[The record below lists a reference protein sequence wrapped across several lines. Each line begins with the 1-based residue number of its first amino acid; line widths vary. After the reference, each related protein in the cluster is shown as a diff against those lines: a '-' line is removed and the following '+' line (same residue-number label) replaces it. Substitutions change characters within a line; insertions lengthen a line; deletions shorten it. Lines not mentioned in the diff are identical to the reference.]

1 MAIKSAADIGHQ
13 DRYVKESHRPNI
25 SKKGPGSSAS
35 PDHQD
40 GAAITPHCVHL
51 RGENADAQYFCLTE

>member
-1 MAIKSAADIGHQ
+1 MIITTAPDIGHH
-13 DRYVKESHRPNI
+13 DRYVRENHKPNM
-25 SKKGPGSSAS
+25 STKGPGSSAS

-40 GAAITPHCVHL
+40 GAAIAPHCAHS